1 MSEHG
6 RGGRLA
12 NFSAVLSLAK
22 CVRDLQMSVLY
33 LLQHLNDVAH

>member
-6 RGGRLA
+6 RERLE

-22 CVRDLQMSVLY
+22 CVCGLQMFILY
-33 LLQHLNDVAH
+33 LLQHLNDTAH